1 MTTTQPEILKED
13 LVQMSRENLIKEAKY
28 CDNDTLGK
36 IILKLRDSPQR
47 DSPEIKERLRKIYD
61 IFIKRKVA
69 YLLER
74 IQEENNQMVR
84 QAIEMN
90 KMSLPAEY
98 HDGLADDTQKQIDKL
113 IQSYGKKETKEKK
126 K

>member
-1 MTTTQPEILKED
+1 MTTQPEILNQD
-13 LVQMSRENLIKEAKY
+13 LVQMSRENLIKQAKY

-36 IILKLRDSPQR
+36 IILNLRDSPQR
-47 DSPEIKERLRKIYD
+47 DSPEIKERLNKIYD

-74 IQEENNQMVR
+74 IQDENPQMVK

-98 HDGLADDTQKQIDKL
+98 HSGLADETQKQIDKL
-113 IQSYGKKETKEKK
+113 IQSYGKKEIKEKK